1 MIRLCLSESNG
12 VEMVAKDGNYA
23 NSDAV
28 IDLSCH
34 RPCFITRSL
43 VPRKRCRDIDTPH
56 NLANASRW
64 RRKEFPPETNPR
76 RIILITGTN
85 NLRERRCK
93 PCEIFGGISAISKDL
108 MALWPEATL
117 FIMQL
122 LPRGPD
128 YIFRAIDRT
137 SINRMI
143 SSSVE
148 DATFTTIDEDAIT
161 CD

>member
-1 MIRLCLSESNG
+1 
-12 VEMVAKDGNYA
+12 
-23 NSDAV
+23 
-28 IDLSCH
+28 
-34 RPCFITRSL
+34 
-43 VPRKRCRDIDTPH
+43 
-56 NLANASRW
+56 
-64 RRKEFPPETNPR
+64 
-76 RIILITGTN
+76 
-85 NLRERRCK
+85 
-93 PCEIFGGISAISKDL
+93 